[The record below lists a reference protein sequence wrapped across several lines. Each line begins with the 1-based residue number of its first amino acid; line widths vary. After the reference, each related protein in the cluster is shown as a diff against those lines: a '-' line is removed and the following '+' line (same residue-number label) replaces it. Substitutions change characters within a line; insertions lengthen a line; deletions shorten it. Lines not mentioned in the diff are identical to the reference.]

1 MKGKFWLQLL
11 SEDDA
16 VRFNEGV
23 YDRQFSLFSHLI
35 MFQEN
40 MFGSDMS
47 NLYNK
52 EFSQEDMNRVFD
64 GQVVQNYLEPKAPF
78 LSNGMGLHWKNVGHH
93 YDVTVYWSSNPT
105 DVLDDDHVVT
115 FDGEIHP
122 IGDVR
127 YVDCCNCYM
136 TDDQISDADIVF
148 SDYDD
153 KYYYLDDVCHVE
165 AHGYVYSDLCIYVD
179 SIGEHFLM
187 RDVDNGYTDIR
198 YCEGRGEYYHL
209 DDLVWDDNSDEY
221 VHVDDYEDDNG
232 YTFEYKNG
240 PRSWKAGRDAE
251 WRVGFEIE
259 KEDSDMYSDDT
270 ARDLYDRTYW
280 TKEYDGSLDHD
291 CGFELI
297 SPTLDLFNGN
307 VEDGR
312 SMDDELWMMRHYINA
327 DASIRCGGHINLS
340 HKDMEQRDLFNS
352 MKGFMPLLYALY
364 PHRARNNSY
373 AAAKR
378 KGDNGYEKYSAVHI
392 KSSCIEFRIFGSVR
406 NLDNL
411 KWRIDLIRL
420 MTKNLYISEIDVIK
434 QILDARTNLHK
445 HLLKV
450 YTQEQLITKARLA
463 YEFARDYEF
472 NYAAAGKT
480 LHRKKV
486 IKLPRQKRINKLTD
500 SFFTI
505 TSI

>member
-23 YDRQFSLFSHLI
+23 YDRSFSSFRHLL
-35 MFQEN
+35 MMQEN

-165 AHGYVYSDLCIYVD
+165 AKGYVYNDKCIYVD
-179 SIGEHFLM
+179 SIG
-187 RDVDNGYTDIR
+187 
-198 YCEGRGEYYHL
+198 
-209 DDLVWDDNSDEY
+209 
-221 VHVDDYEDDNG
+221 
-232 YTFEYKNG
+232 
-240 PRSWKAGRDAE
+240 
-251 WRVGFEIE
+251 
-259 KEDSDMYSDDT
+259 
-270 ARDLYDRTYW
+270 
-280 TKEYDGSLDHD
+280 
-291 CGFELI
+291 
-297 SPTLDLFNGN
+297 
-307 VEDGR
+307 
-312 SMDDELWMMRHYINA
+312 
-327 DASIRCGGHINLS
+327 
-340 HKDMEQRDLFNS
+340 
-352 MKGFMPLLYALY
+352 
-364 PHRARNNSY
+364 
-373 AAAKR
+373 
-378 KGDNGYEKYSAVHI
+378 
-392 KSSCIEFRIFGSVR
+392 
-406 NLDNL
+406 
-411 KWRIDLIRL
+411 
-420 MTKNLYISEIDVIK
+420 
-434 QILDARTNLHK
+434 
-445 HLLKV
+445 
-450 YTQEQLITKARLA
+450 
-463 YEFARDYEF
+463 
-472 NYAAAGKT
+472 
-480 LHRKKV
+480 
-486 IKLPRQKRINKLTD
+486 
-500 SFFTI
+500 
-505 TSI
+505 